1 MRRNNMDAFIVTLI
15 DMFIAYL
22 YEQVRLHDIY
32 VFGAQGQAVAD
43 ILPRIPEMES
53 GSNTKKILERIRANI
68 YEFPEFDMK
77 KSRAFD
83 CSGLGTEFFMQ
94 YDLISG
100 DTTAD
105 GLYKLC
111 DEIPLVAASIKLGDM
126 VFQEGYKTVKVY
138 DEKLKKEITK
148 KVPYQHHVGY
158 VSKIED
164 GKCTKIVEAKGRAYG
179 VVESDFKTS
188 NWNHAGRPKFWNK
201 EPEIYTLDR
210 ELYLTDPMMKGED
223 IKKVQERLINRKY
236 NPGPADGIFG
246 KNTEIAVKNFQTD
259 TKLDIKRYGTVGKKT
274 AEALGFVWEC

>member
-1 MRRNNMDAFIVTLI
+1 MDAFIVTLI
-15 DMFIAYL
+15 DEFVAYL
-22 YEQVRLHDIY
+22 YDQVRLHDIY
-32 VFGAQGQAVAD
+32 VLGGQGQAVAD
-43 ILPRIPEMES
+43 ILPRIPEMEN
-53 GSNTKKILERIRANI
+53 GSNTKKILERIKTNI
-68 YEFPEFDMK
+68 YEFVEFDMK

-83 CSGLGTEFFMQ
+83 CSGLGTEFFIKHN
-94 YDLISG
+94 LISG

-111 DEIPLVAASIKLGDM
+111 DEIPLKAGSLKLGDM

-138 DEKLKKEITK
+138 DEKLKKDTIK

-164 GKCTKIVEAKGRAYG
+164 GKCTKVVEAKGRAYG

-188 NWNHAGRPKFWNK
+188 NWDRAGRPKFWNK

-223 IKKVQERLINRKY
+223 VKKVQERLNVL
-236 NPGPADGIFG
+236 NFNCGAADGIFG
-246 KNTEIAVKNFQTD
+246 SKTEIAVKNFQYD
-259 TKLDIKRYGTVGKKT
+259 AKLEITRYGTVGKKT
-274 AEALGFVWEC
+274 AHALGFKTSY

>member
-1 MRRNNMDAFIVTLI
+1 MDTFIVTLI
-15 DMFIAYL
+15 DEFIAYL
-22 YEQVRLHDIY
+22 YQQVMLHSIY

-53 GSNTKKILERIRANI
+53 SSNLRKILERIKINI
-68 YEFPEFDMK
+68 YEFVEFDMK

-83 CSGLGTEFFMQ
+83 CSGLGTVFFMQ
-94 YDLISG
+94 YGLISS

-111 DEIPLVAASIKLGDM
+111 DEIPLSPESLKLGDM
-126 VFQEGYKTVKVY
+126 VFQEGYKPVKVY

-158 VSKIED
+158 ASKIED

-179 VVESDFKTS
+179 VVESDFKTT
-188 NWNHAGRPKFWNK
+188 NWSHAGRPKFWNK
-201 EPEIYTLDR
+201 EPEIYTLTR

-223 IKKVQERLINRKY
+223 VKKVQERLNML
-236 NPGPADGIFG
+236 NFNCGTADGIFG
-246 KNTEIAVKNFQTD
+246 SKTEIAVKNFQHD
-259 TKLDIKRYGTVGKKT
+259 AKLEISRYGTVGKKT
-274 AEALGFVWEC
+274 AHALGFKTSY